1 MQGGLAGA
9 PMAMEDD
16 QLASMSTED
25 VVRASCLL
33 DNVIHVLMV
42 SLVLPNLDLWFR
54 PLPAR

>member
-1 MQGGLAGA
+1 
-9 PMAMEDD
+9 MAMANAEDD
-16 QLASMSTED
+16 QLASVSTED